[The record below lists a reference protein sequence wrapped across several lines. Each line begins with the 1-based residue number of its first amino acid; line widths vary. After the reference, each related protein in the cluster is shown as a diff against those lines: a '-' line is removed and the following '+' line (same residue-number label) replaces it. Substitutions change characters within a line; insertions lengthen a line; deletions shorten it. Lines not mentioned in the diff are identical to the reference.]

1 MWTYIPLDHFIVP
14 LLHLLIGLWNDIW
27 DKFWEIVSGHLEYID
42 TEEADA
48 RSKKESLEQKIVNL
62 RIARDSWKST
72 TEDGKIKLQAESK
85 RTRLRK
91 ALKDLRLLNNIVGI
105 DTTSSKSPVTKFLSD
120 LEDFIDEEVVI
131 GEDSTQGEEDEG
143 EQEELVATEIETQ
156 NVEVQKR
163 LKR

>member
-1 MWTYIPLDHFIVP
+1 M
-14 LLHLLIGLWNDIW
+14 
-27 DKFWEIVSGHLEYID
+27 
-42 TEEADA
+42 
-48 RSKKESLEQKIVNL
+48 EQKITNL
-62 RIARDSWKST
+62 VVSRDSRKTIS
-72 TEDGKIKLQAESK
+72 EDGKIKLQAESK